1 MISVGPYK
9 VCVLDFFTDEKSGR
23 LSATKL
29 WLHVAN
35 IIMSKVMLE
44 QQSVSWEL
52 LAAYGAVVG
61 GSHIATLFM
70 KWKYGNAIPDRGA
83 DIRQG

>member
-1 MISVGPYK
+1 MKIGSYN
-9 VCVLDFFTDEKSGR
+9 VCLLDLFTDESNGR

-29 WLHVAN
+29 WLHAAN
-35 IIMSKVMLE
+35 VIMSRVML
-44 QQSVSWEL
+44 QQHDVGWEL

-70 KWKYGNAIPDRGA
+70 KWKYNAPDRNSDLA
-83 DIRQG
+83 EK